1 MLWRR
6 WKLLSVHALDKEAC
20 VFGNNILANSAINRV
35 HKPSR
40 RRIVRCLHHGTK
52 HRLPGKGL
60 DDFDRRKRRDLRK
73 IGFKFGY
80 ALVVGGG
87 SLAGFERRKRLELRK
102 MGFAFSYAR
111 VVGGVAVLAHDI
123 SALRT
128 RVEITV
134 SPRVWQRLKTSA
146 PGRGPQSSSPLASR
160 RASSQAR
167 TNSGTES
174 DGFRPVRGSWA
185 NKPD

>member
-73 IGFKFGY
+73 IGFKF
-80 ALVVGGG
+80 
-87 SLAGFERRKRLELRK
+87 
-102 MGFAFSYAR
+102 SYAQ

-134 SPRVWQRLKTSA
+134 SPRVWQRLKTS
-146 PGRGPQSSSPLASR
+146 GRRPRRRSPLAPR
-160 RASSQAR
+160 RASSRAR
-167 TNSGTES
+167 THRGTAS

-185 NKPD
+185 NKPDSGQALQPRR